1 MIQTVQRTSDSWHN
15 TTGSTAIAVVLA
27 YCNSNPELKDSDDKR
42 QEFAAYYLEHLR
54 FLYKKSDDDD
64 PTVSASFH
72 TTDQA

>member
-1 MIQTVQRTSDSWHN
+1 MIQTVQCTSDSWCN
-15 TTGSTAIAVVLA
+15 TTGSTAIAVVLD

-42 QEFAAYYLEHLR
+42 QEFVAYYLKHLR
-54 FLYKKSDDDD
+54 FLYKKSEDDD